1 MTALADATLEQA
13 DALAALTETLVEVE
27 RTISRLQAARD
38 GILAV
43 GSRLALQ
50 IAEQAEHPD
59 HGEMPARTVAA
70 EFAAA
75 LRVSDRTVQRRMADA
90 TWLVE
95 RFPLVWEAQGD
106 GRISAAHARVVCEAG
121 EHLDDAASR
130 EAYSTQMIAF
140 AETEAPSRV
149 ARMARRVAERFQP
162 RSIDER
168 HRDARKK
175 RSLWVKD
182 VGDGMSQ
189 LGMLGPSALVHGA
202 FDRLTQM
209 ARSMQQ
215 HEPEQQPQQERE
227 QEQEQ
232 EQEARE
238 RVQEQEQRP
247 GQEREQQPG
256 REQAHADPRT
266 LAQLRNDLAFDLLL
280 TGAPLGHDRPGG
292 SLAAIR
298 GSVSITVP
306 VTTLMGV
313 DTTPAELNGRVP
325 IDPVTARRLAG
336 AASGWD
342 RVLTHPVTGA
352 LLAVDR
358 YRPGPDLRRHLRA
371 RDQRCRFPT
380 CGYPPADC
388 DIDHHHDAALGGVTA
403 ESNLG
408 HLCRRHHMLKHHSPW
423 TVEPMGDGV
432 YAWTSPSGTTYIDR
446 APRQNT
452 VTFAEEDEGREGREG
467 VGAGVITAP
476 PF

>member
-1 MTALADATLEQA
+1 MTALADATLEQV

-50 IAEQAEHPD
+50 VAEQAEHPD
-59 HGEMPARTVAA
+59 HGEMSARTVAA

-75 LRVSDRTVQRRMADA
+75 LRISDRTVQRRMADA
-90 TWLVE
+90 TWLAE
-95 RFPLVWEAQGD
+95 RFPLVWEAQGE

-130 EAYSTQMIAF
+130 AAYSAQMIAF

-215 HEPEQQPQQERE
+215 HEPEQQPQRERE

-232 EQEARE
+232 EQEQ
-238 RVQEQEQRP
+238 VQ
-247 GQEREQQPG
+247 GQ
-256 REQAHADPRT
+256 ADPRT

-388 DIDHHHDAALGGVTA
+388 DIDHHHDAALGGATA

-423 TVEPMGDGV
+423 TVEPLGDGV
-432 YAWTSPSGTTYIDR
+432 YAWTGPSGKTYIDR

-452 VTFAEEDEGREGREG
+452 VTFLEDDEGGGEGGG
-467 VGAGVITAP
+467 VVGGAEVVSTP

>member
-1 MTALADATLEQA
+1 M
-13 DALAALTETLVEVE
+13 
-27 RTISRLQAARD
+27 
-38 GILAV
+38 
-43 GSRLALQ
+43 
-50 IAEQAEHPD
+50 
-59 HGEMPARTVAA
+59 
-70 EFAAA
+70 
-75 LRVSDRTVQRRMADA
+75 
-90 TWLVE
+90 
-95 RFPLVWEAQGD
+95 QG
-106 GRISAAHARVVCEAG
+106 
-121 EHLDDAASR
+121 
-130 EAYSTQMIAF
+130 Q
-140 AETEAPSRV
+140 
-149 ARMARRVAERFQP
+149 
-162 RSIDER
+162 
-168 HRDARKK
+168 
-175 RSLWVKD
+175 
-182 VGDGMSQ
+182 
-189 LGMLGPSALVHGA
+189 
-202 FDRLTQM
+202 
-209 ARSMQQ
+209 
-215 HEPEQQPQQERE
+215 
-227 QEQEQ
+227 
-232 EQEARE
+232 
-238 RVQEQEQRP
+238 
-247 GQEREQQPG
+247 
-256 REQAHADPRT
+256 ADPRT

-388 DIDHHHDAALGGVTA
+388 DIDHHHDAALGGATA

-423 TVEPMGDGV
+423 TVEPLGDGV
-432 YAWTSPSGTTYIDR
+432 YAWTGPSGKTYIDR

-452 VTFAEEDEGREGREG
+452 VTFLEDDEGGGEGGG
-467 VGAGVITAP
+467 VVGGAEVVSTP

>member
-1 MTALADATLEQA
+1 MTALADATLEQV

-50 IAEQAEHPD
+50 VAEQAEHPD
-59 HGEMPARTVAA
+59 HGEMSARTVAA

-75 LRVSDRTVQRRMADA
+75 LRISDRTVQRRMADA

-95 RFPLVWEAQGD
+95 RFPLVWEAQGE

-130 EAYSTQMIAF
+130 AAYSAQMIAF

-215 HEPEQQPQQERE
+215 HEPEQQPQRERE

-232 EQEARE
+232 
-238 RVQEQEQRP
+238 VQ
-247 GQEREQQPG
+247 GQ
-256 REQAHADPRT
+256 ADPRT

-388 DIDHHHDAALGGVTA
+388 DIDHHHDAALGGATA

-423 TVEPMGDGV
+423 TVEPLGDGV
-432 YAWTSPSGTTYIDR
+432 YAWTGPSGKTYIDR

-452 VTFAEEDEGREGREG
+452 VTFLEDDEGGGEGGG
-467 VGAGVITAP
+467 VVGGAEVVSTP

>member
-1 MTALADATLEQA
+1 MTALADATLEQVG
-13 DALAALTETLVEVE
+13 ALAALTETLVEVE

-50 IAEQAEHPD
+50 VAEQAEHPD
-59 HGEMPARTVAA
+59 HGEISARTVAA

-106 GRISAAHARVVCEAG
+106 GRISAAHARVICEAG

-149 ARMARRVAERFQP
+149 ARMARRVAERFQS

-215 HEPEQQPQQERE
+215 HEPEQQQHEPE
-227 QEQEQ
+227 QEQEPEQQPQQ
-232 EQEARE
+232 EQ
-238 RVQEQEQRP
+238 QEEEEQ
-247 GQEREQQPG
+247 EQQPG
-256 REQAHADPRT
+256 WQAHADPRT
-266 LAQLRNDLAFDLLL
+266 LAQLRSDLAFDLLL

-325 IDPVTARRLAG
+325 IDPDTARAFAG

-342 RVLTHPVTGA
+342 RVLTHPLTGA

-388 DIDHHHDAALGGVTA
+388 DIDHHHDAALGGATA

-423 TVEPMGDGV
+423 IVEPMGDGV
-432 YAWTSPSGTTYIDR
+432 YAWTSPSGKTYIDR

-452 VTFAEEDEGREGREG
+452 VTFVEEDEGGG
-467 VGAGVITAP
+467 VVGGAEVVTAP

>member
-1 MTALADATLEQA
+1 MTALADATLEQV

-50 IAEQAEHPD
+50 VAEQAEHPD
-59 HGEMPARTVAA
+59 HGEMSARTVAA

-75 LRVSDRTVQRRMADA
+75 LRISDRTVQRRMADA

-95 RFPLVWEAQGD
+95 RFPLVWEAQGE

-130 EAYSTQMIAF
+130 AAYSAQMIAF

-215 HEPEQQPQQERE
+215 HEPEQQPQQEQE

-232 EQEARE
+232 EQ
-238 RVQEQEQRP
+238 VQ
-247 GQEREQQPG
+247 GQ
-256 REQAHADPRT
+256 ADPRT

-388 DIDHHHDAALGGVTA
+388 DIDHHHDAALGGATA

-423 TVEPMGDGV
+423 TVEPLGDGV
-432 YAWTSPSGTTYIDR
+432 YAWTGPSGKTYIDR
-446 APRQNT
+446 APRPNT
-452 VTFAEEDEGREGREG
+452 VTFGEEDEGREG

>member
-1 MTALADATLEQA
+1 MTALADATLEQV

-50 IAEQAEHPD
+50 VAEQAEHPD
-59 HGEMPARTVAA
+59 HGEMSARTVAA

-75 LRVSDRTVQRRMADA
+75 LRISDRTVQRRMADA

-95 RFPLVWEAQGD
+95 RFPLVWEAQGE

-130 EAYSTQMIAF
+130 AAYSAQMIAF

-215 HEPEQQPQQERE
+215 HEPEQQPQRERE

-232 EQEARE
+232 EQEQ
-238 RVQEQEQRP
+238 VQ
-247 GQEREQQPG
+247 GQ
-256 REQAHADPRT
+256 ADPRT

-388 DIDHHHDAALGGVTA
+388 DIDHHHDAALGGATA

-423 TVEPMGDGV
+423 TVEPLGDGV
-432 YAWTSPSGTTYIDR
+432 YAWTGPSGKTYIDR

-452 VTFAEEDEGREGREG
+452 VTFLEDDEGGGEGGG
-467 VGAGVITAP
+467 VVGGAEVVSTP